1 MHPSDANSEIC
12 SKPFNCLYIKVL
24 CLALSPIL
32 NEMLFLPHPK
42 QLTRRKRRPLNSEGL
57 CITDSEVLD
66 GLKANEEEKMEKQRK
81 KSERKEQSHWRLKD
95 EKLKQK
101 RKERA
106 KRFKQK
112 NMTTKKKLKSQHEPM
127 TTMALHFEIQ

>member
-1 MHPSDANSEIC
+1 
-12 SKPFNCLYIKVL
+12 
-24 CLALSPIL
+24 
-32 NEMLFLPHPK
+32 MLHPK
-42 QLTRRKRRPLNSEGL
+42 PSTRRRRALNSEGL

-81 KSERKEQSHWRLKD
+81 KSERKEQRKAKSLEIERRKAKA
-95 EKLKQK
+95 EEK
-101 RKERA
+101 RKGKEIQT
-106 KRFKQK
+106 KK